1 MTRFQRDEIRILKVA
16 CCYIAHFT
24 QNPKLTISWR
34 KRPLSGSARP
44 SGKIVLADYPVAA
57 DATCAQLMGYEP
69 DRVIH
74 LRGDSNAGTRN
85 SLAMR
90 LLHSLTTLEISSL
103 LRGLLFM
110 SFRRF
115 EIFMHID
122 SIGSQIDLSRKDSVF
137 GNNGRKQGLRV
148 ILSTPGRTVGSVR
161 GTLFRGSRAGLL
173 R

>member
-1 MTRFQRDEIRILKVA
+1 MNPIES
-16 CCYIAHFT
+16 FT
-24 QNPKLTISWR
+24 
-34 KRPLSGSARP
+34 
-44 SGKIVLADYPVAA
+44 
-57 DATCAQLMGYEP
+57 C
-69 DRVIH
+69 
-74 LRGDSNAGTRN
+74 AGTRN

-90 LLHSLTTLEISSL
+90 LLHPLTTLEISSL